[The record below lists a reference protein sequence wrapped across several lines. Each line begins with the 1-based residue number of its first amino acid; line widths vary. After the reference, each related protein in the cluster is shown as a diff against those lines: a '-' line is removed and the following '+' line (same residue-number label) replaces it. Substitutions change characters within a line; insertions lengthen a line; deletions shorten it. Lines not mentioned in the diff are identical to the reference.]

1 MDGALQMKRFLKY
14 NLFIIASLKFLKS
27 NVKTT
32 LYLFDYLY
40 MLKKEFL
47 LNEKEKLVKLLE
59 KMPDFYFEMK
69 WDFESSVIPL
79 IGKLA
84 PSGFALFFFNCIIF
98 QTHLSFGNINLQL
111 EWITRWLALKT
122 LRRKKGIFL

>member
-1 MDGALQMKRFLKY
+1 MKRFLKY

-98 QTHLSFGNINLQL
+98 
-111 EWITRWLALKT
+111 
-122 LRRKKGIFL
+122 